1 MFQDHEG
8 QFGVDRGLNELR
20 QADYGLD
27 ELDHNPVPDAVGD
40 NYVTTRLRCMLP
52 VTGAAVLLLL
62 PTAAFA
68 NNQLVSVNEDEA
80 RILDNAGTA
89 DGPVDFDR
97 TTSLASE
104 GDSVVVTPD
113 GFAAVRATDGTAIHT
128 LQLDPLVQLG
138 DKPDYTSIG
147 ELRPQTGS
155 NLVWVPSTDG
165 GGVLNLAQPS
175 DSNFDETPIDGGPF
189 PDIADAFNSNGERIV
204 VATTGSYS
212 NPDGLSVYKESA
224 PGEDD
229 YQEVFSITFE
239 DLLAAIPG
247 LSDVGL
253 LLAPDNILISDGE
266 LIVSIAGWGTG
277 VLVRVPFDLDT
288 PDALDFSQAE
298 IIVDDSGENGG
309 SGFGETLETSNY
321 YVCIEGDGTMWLI
334 DKNDTNDRLII
345 DTDGSDTAG
354 AVILDPY
361 AEEIWFRAGPNAIQI
376 YDLSASN
383 LNDVPIEPS
392 RTLEFSENVGRFA
405 LHHQR
410 DLDTF
415 EGNPEVLDADNL
427 VPNTNMHMLPSAAA
441 SNVEIENDGPNIKVL
456 VELGDLVEA
465 FENDNEFSVEFA
477 SLVASGGPESHN
489 INITLVDSS
498 SSETIV
504 LGASALALQGC
515 AGKLTILPD
524 AENDRVLV
532 HGQMLEDGVDGP
544 GATAEGTLSGVG
556 DGDNG
561 LGESV
566 DISEDGAVNE
576 GTVILAEEVEDLPD
590 TTGDDDDSVDDD
602 DDAADDD
609 DTSADDDD
617 DVVSDDDD
625 DDGGGGGTCE
635 LAAGESGSSTLF
647 GSLALLLAFAGRRR
661 KKE

>member
-8 QFGVDRGLNELR
+8 QFGVDRGLDKLR

-27 ELDHNPVPDAVGD
+27 ELDHQPVPDAVGS
-40 NYVTTRLRCMLP
+40 NYVRSRLLCMLP
-52 VTGAAVLLLL
+52 ITGAAVMLLL
-62 PTAAFA
+62 PAAKA
-68 NNQLVSVNEDEA
+68 SELVSVYEDEA
-80 RILDNAGTA
+80 RVLEGAESA

-97 TTSLASE
+97 TTSLASD
-104 GDSVVVTPD
+104 GNSVVVTPD

-175 DSNFDETPIDGGPF
+175 DANFDETPIDGGPF

-204 VATTGSYS
+204 VAVTGSYS
-212 NPDGLSVYKESA
+212 MPDGLSVYKEVA

-229 YQEVFSITFE
+229 YQSVLSITFE
-239 DLLAAIPG
+239 DLLASIPG

-253 LLAPDNILISDGE
+253 LLSPDNIIISDGE
-266 LIVSIAGWGTG
+266 LIFSIAGWGTG
-277 VLVRVPFDLDT
+277 VLVRVPFDLDNPET
-288 PDALDFSQAE
+288 LDFSQAE
-298 IIVDDSGENGG
+298 GVVEVEDGYGT
-309 SGFGETLETSNY
+309 GFERAFETSNY
-321 YVCIEGDGTMWLI
+321 YVGIEGDGMMWLI
-334 DKNDTNDRLII
+334 DKNDTEDRFLI
-345 DTDGSDTAG
+345 DTEAYVSQG
-354 AVILDPY
+354 AVIFDPY
-361 AEEIWFRAGPNAIQI
+361 SEEVWLAAPPGNKIHIF
-376 YDLSASN
+376 DLSASN